1 VPIMFVVVAPPT
13 AIAKTPVA
21 TVCATE
27 PAVCPATQVQ
37 VATATMIAREA
48 WLVSM
53 VLVAVVMPAP
63 PTAPATTPVATV
75 CATGPAVCPA
85 TQVQVATAT
94 MIAREAWLVSMV
106 LVAVVMPA
114 PPTALAPTPVATV
127 CAMGPAARPAA
138 MGRVAAVTVIAQV
151 P

>member
-1 VPIMFVVVAPPT
+1 MIQVHVTVAPPTAIARTPFKATTVCAAGTAVRRAMLGIVATATLIAQEPWVVPIMFVVVAPPT

-27 PAVCPATQVQ
+27 
-37 VATATMIAREA
+37 
-48 WLVSM
+48 
-53 VLVAVVMPAP
+53 
-63 PTAPATTPVATV
+63 
-75 CATGPAVCPA
+75 PAVCPA